1 MTRQILAF
9 FASSVL
15 TVAMQIPSMAQ
26 EVGGTIEAID
36 PERAEIRLSDGL
48 VYLLP
53 EGFNYERVSPGMDVV
68 LIYDEAHPLGTVRL
82 V

>member
-26 EVGGTIEAID
+26 EVDGTIEAVD
-36 PERAEIRLSDGL
+36 RERAEIRLSDGL
-48 VYLLP
+48 VYMLP
-53 EGFNYERVSPGMDVV
+53 DGFNFDGVKPGMDVV
-68 LIYDEAHPLGTVRL
+68 LIYDEQHPLGTIRL

>member
-26 EVGGTIEAID
+26 EVDGTIEAVD
-36 PERAEIRLSDGL
+36 RERAEIRLSDGL
-48 VYLLP
+48 VYMLP
-53 EGFNYERVSPGMDVV
+53 EGFNFDGVRAGMDVV
-68 LIYDEAHPLGTVRL
+68 LIYDEQHPLGTIKL

>member
-26 EVGGTIEAID
+26 EVDGTIEAVD
-36 PERAEIRLSDGL
+36 RERAEIRLSDGL
-48 VYLLP
+48 VYMLP
-53 EGFNYERVSPGMDVV
+53 DGFDFDGVKAGMDVV
-68 LIYDEAHPLGTVRL
+68 LIYDEQHPLGTIRL

>member
-26 EVGGTIEAID
+26 EVDGTIEAVD
-36 PERAEIRLSDGL
+36 RERAEIRLSDGL
-48 VYLLP
+48 VYMLP
-53 EGFNYERVSPGMDVV
+53 EGFNFDGVKAGMDVV
-68 LIYDEAHPLGTVRL
+68 LIYDEQHPLGTIKL

>member
-26 EVGGTIEAID
+26 EVDGTIEAVD
-36 PERAEIRLSDGL
+36 RERAEIRLSDGL

-53 EGFNYERVSPGMDVV
+53 EGFDDERVRPGMKVV
-68 LIYDEAHPLGTVRL
+68 LIYDEAHPLGTAKL

>member
-26 EVGGTIEAID
+26 EVDGTIESVD
-36 PERAEIRLSDGL
+36 RDRAEIRLSDGL
-48 VYLLP
+48 TYLLP
-53 EGFNYERVSPGMDVV
+53 DGFNFDGVKPGMDVV
-68 LIYDEAHPLGTVRL
+68 LIYDEQHPLGTIRL